1 MKKFLHLILFSAFA
15 SFSALS
21 QVLNI
26 QPLSSGLLFP
36 VGIHNS
42 GIPGDNRLFIL
53 EKRGRI
59 KIVNRLTG
67 IVTAV
72 PFLDIYNKVY
82 PVTSSSDER
91 GLLGLAFHPNYASN
105 GYFYVNYVNTSGRT
119 IIARYQVSSFADT
132 AMVNS
137 EQVIMNI
144 RQPFANHNGGNLMF
158 GPKDGYLYISLG
170 DGGSSGDPGNRAQN
184 KDSLLGK
191 ILRIDVNTPSG
202 PGPAYLSAPGNPF
215 YGATPGRDEI
225 FDWGLRNPW
234 RCSFDRMTQDL
245 WIADVGQN
253 RREEINFRSHCDTVG
268 HNYGWRCYEGDTAY
282 NLSNCQSQPNYE
294 APVFVYGHNS
304 GCSVTGGYVYR
315 GGQEGGLFGK
325 YLFTDFCQGK
335 IWATKPNGSGAF
347 TTTVLSQVTAQI
359 NNNFSSFGED
369 VYGELYLAGVT
380 SGQIFR
386 LRDTACAPTAYIRMP
401 DTLLW
406 CAAGQATFSAVS
418 GSGLTYSWTISS
430 GGAWAINGGQG
441 TNVMTANT
449 DLNATAVIRVSV
461 SNGSCAAV
469 SNSIV
474 VIPHAKIMGVDTI
487 YCTSSASVTLTG
499 FPNGGSFSGPG
510 VNGNVF
516 DPAVAG
522 AGTHTVYYTMAD
534 TLGTCNDAASGCVF
548 TSAKKMVVNNCTG
561 IDEATI
567 LRGLKVFPN
576 PGNTGFNVQCFSS
589 HETVVDL
596 QVSDLLGR
604 VIYNRKFETQTGKN
618 LVWLDLSGAAAGL
631 YFLSLTSAAS
641 VLTEKVFLEK

>member
-1 MKKFLHLILFSAFA
+1 MKKFLLLILFSGFA

-26 QPLSSGLLFP
+26 QALSSGLLFP

-67 IVTAV
+67 AVTAT

-105 GYFYVNYVNTSGRT
+105 GYFYVNYINTSGRT

-191 ILRIDVNTPSG
+191 ILRIDVNTPSS
-202 PGPAYLSAPGNPF
+202 PGPPYLSVPGNPF
-215 YGATPGRDEI
+215 YGAIPGRDEI

-234 RCSFDRMTQDL
+234 RCSFDRMTHDL

-253 RREEINFRSHCDTVG
+253 RREEINFRPACDTVG

-282 NLSNCQSQPNYE
+282 NLSNCQSQANYE
-294 APVFVYGHNS
+294 APVFVYAHTS

-315 GGQEGGLFGK
+315 GGLEGSLFGK

-335 IWATKPNGSGAF
+335 IWATKPNGSGAW
-347 TTTVLSQVTAQI
+347 TTTVLSQLNAQI
-359 NNNFSSFGED
+359 NNNYSSFGED

-386 LRDTACAPTAYIRMP
+386 LRDTACAPTAYIHMP
-401 DTLLW
+401 DTLLL
-406 CAAGQATFSAVS
+406 CSGGQATFSAVY
-418 GSGLTYSWTISS
+418 GNGLSYGWTISS
-430 GGAWAINGGQG
+430 GGAWTINGGQG

-449 DLNATAVIRVSV
+449 DLNTPAIIRVSV
-461 SNGSCAAV
+461 SNGTCAAL

-474 VIPHAKIMGVDTI
+474 VLPYSKITGVDTL
-487 YCTSSASVTLTG
+487 YCTSSPSVLLTG
-499 FPNGGSFSGPG
+499 FPGGGAFSGPG
-510 VNGNVF
+510 VNGNIF
-516 DPAVAG
+516 DPAMAG
-522 AGTHTVYYTMAD
+522 AGTHTLYYILAD
-534 TLGTCNDAASGCVF
+534 TLGTCNKQASGCVF
-548 TSAKKMVVNNCTG
+548 TSAKTVVVNNCTG
-561 IDEATI
+561 FDEPLMLSS
-567 LRGLKVFPN
+567 LRVFPN
-576 PGNTGFNVQCFSS
+576 PGN
-589 HETVVDL
+589 
-596 QVSDLLGR
+596 
-604 VIYNRKFETQTGKN
+604 
-618 LVWLDLSGAAAGL
+618 A
-631 YFLSLTSAAS
+631 
-641 VLTEKVFLEK
+641 